1 MKQATTTAASEA
13 PTDGPAS
20 SVGRKRLSRA
30 ERAEL
35 TRRALL
41 DAAERRF
48 LSDGYHATSLET
60 IAAEAGYSTGAIFA
74 AFQSKAGLFLALADE
89 VFTRRLQQVQALF
102 ESFPTPEA
110 RLAALASQ
118 PIDARNENW
127 LLLAIEFWTHS
138 ARNPDVMAA
147 FTASYRRLHKGLA
160 ELAGKDAGP
169 LGAPHWATVVLALSN
184 GLTLARRIDP
194 DSVPADL
201 MASTLALL
209 QRADEPSAS

>member
-1 MKQATTTAASEA
+1 MRQDTTQAASEA
-13 PTDGPAS
+13 RTTRS
-20 SVGRKRLSRA
+20 SSAGRTRMSRA

-41 DAAERRF
+41 EAAEHRF
-48 LSDGYHATSLET
+48 LTDGYHATSLEA
-60 IAAEAGYSTGAIFA
+60 IAADAGYSTGAIFA

-89 VFTRRLQQVQALF
+89 VFARRLQQVQTLF
-102 ESFPTPEA
+102 EAFPAPEA

-138 ARNPDVMAA
+138 ARNDDVMAA
-147 FTASYRRLHKGLA
+147 FRASYGRLHKGVA
-160 ELAGKDAGP
+160 ELAGQDAGP
-169 LGAPHWATVVLALSN
+169 LGAHHWATVVLALSN

-209 QRADEPSAS
+209 QRPNQPSAS